1 MYEKN
6 LAKKILRILHA
17 CKMHIVV
24 KTQKVSKFVNFV
36 RLKKKTRI
44 LYFNFLGSHKKMN
57 NALENLASHEK
68 LQQICNFLV
77 ANR

>member
-44 LYFNFLGSHKKMN
+44 LYFNFFGSRKKMN
-57 NALENLASHEK
+57 NAKENLASHEK
-68 LQQICNFLV
+68 LEQICNFLV

>member
-44 LYFNFLGSHKKMN
+44 LYFNFFGSHKK
-57 NALENLASHEK
+57 
-68 LQQICNFLV
+68 
-77 ANR
+77 

>member
-24 KTQKVSKFVNFV
+24 KTQKVSKFCK
-36 RLKKKTRI
+36 LC
-44 LYFNFLGSHKKMN
+44 
-57 NALENLASHEK
+57 ALEEK
-68 LQQICNFLV
+68 D
-77 ANR
+77 

>member
-24 KTQKVSKFVNFV
+24 KTQKVSKFVTFV

-44 LYFNFLGSHKKMN
+44 LYFNFFGSHKKMN
-57 NALENLASHEK
+57 NAKENLASHEK